1 MRTFVKKAVDDSRD
15 NLGRPDALF
24 DDDGAL
30 GPTQTLPLMVQA
42 ALASSESTE
51 KSAASVTS
59 QLLPWLQK
67 TMIPLLPSVDESGT
81 RQLND
86 IGLAGYSILSS
97 AESASQ
103 AQSVIS
109 GESTSATSR
118 TIMGPAG
125 CNNDS
130 SLMGFEVLLV
140 DDDPVVHLLIRK
152 ILKRAGL
159 STTSVR
165 TGEEALALLDKAH
178 DNDALKIARPNPNSG
193 GRRDTAARFPD
204 AIILDINFPIG
215 HMSGMDTVK
224 EIRRRFPRAPTPIIA
239 HTVEEHL
246 VDLMNLLDAGFS
258 DYVSK
263 RSTASDLLARIC
275 VQVKTAATH
284 RHLSKLQAGDAILQ
298 DILPGQV
305 VGQLLENGH
314 VEPEHL
320 GEVSILFA
328 DIVGFTDMS
337 SRLKTTAMIKV
348 LNKLFSA
355 FDKLS
360 TRLGVFKV
368 ETIGDCY
375 MCVAGHD
382 LATKEDQGRIMVQ
395 MGLSMIDEAREV
407 FLPDG
412 KESVKIRVGINTGPV
427 YAGVVGLSKPRYCL
441 FGDTVNVASRMET
454 TSKPGKV
461 HISEA
466 TYLSCFPTRSTGSVN
481 EAGESNVCRAAGRI
495 ADAAAANKS
504 KGDVF
509 ESTTWFS
516 AAEYCEIKG
525 KGPMLTRFCERQS
538 CWGVVNVCPLV

>member
-1 MRTFVKKAVDDSRD
+1 MPLGISSSPDFRKMRTSVDERD
-15 NLGRPDALF
+15 NIGRPDALS
-24 DDDGAL
+24 DDDAPG
-30 GPTQTLPLMVQA
+30 TQNLPLTLVQA
-42 ALASSESTE
+42 ALVSSSTE
-51 KSAASVTS
+51 KSAATVTS
-59 QLLPWLQK
+59 ELLPWLQK
-67 TMIPLLPSVDESGT
+67 TMKPLLPSVDESGT
-81 RQLND
+81 RQL
-86 IGLAGYSILSS
+86 GLAGYSILSS

-109 GESTSATSR
+109 GESSSATSR
-118 TIMGPAG
+118 TIMGPG

-130 SLMGFEVLLV
+130 FLGFEVLLV
-140 DDDPVVHLLIRK
+140 DDDPVVHLLINK
-152 ILKRAGL
+152 ILRRAGL
-159 STTSVR
+159 SATSVR

-178 DNDALKIARPNPNSG
+178 DNDALKIARPNPDSG
-193 GRRDTAARFPD
+193 GRRGTAPRFPD

-239 HTVEEHL
+239 HTVEENL
-246 VDLMNLLDAGFS
+246 ADLMNLLDAGFS
-258 DYVSK
+258 DYASK
-263 RSTASDLLARIC
+263 RSTVSDLLARIC

-305 VGQLLENGH
+305 VGQLLKNGH

-337 SRLKTTAMIKV
+337 SRLKTTSMIKV

-355 FDKLS
+355 FDELA

-395 MGLSMIDEAREV
+395 MGLSMT
-407 FLPDG
+407 
-412 KESVKIRVGINTGPV
+412 S
-427 YAGVVGLSKPRYCL
+427 GVNRG
-441 FGDTVNVASRMET
+441 G
-454 TSKPGKV
+454 
-461 HISEA
+461 
-466 TYLSCFPTRSTGSVN
+466 
-481 EAGESNVCRAAGRI
+481 
-495 ADAAAANKS
+495 
-504 KGDVF
+504 
-509 ESTTWFS
+509 
-516 AAEYCEIKG
+516 
-525 KGPMLTRFCERQS
+525 
-538 CWGVVNVCPLV
+538 